1 MNSSVHVLMENKK
14 PVKRTS
20 LVPGR
25 ILSSHKIEGTQPMMF
40 VRFHNVLTLK
50 SQNPILGIVHV
61 YTT

>member
-1 MNSSVHVLMENKK
+1 MYSWREKK
-14 PVKRTS
+14 ASQKD

-50 SQNPILGIVHV
+50 SQNHILGIVHV

>member
-1 MNSSVHVLMENKK
+1 MYKLNGEKASQKD
-14 PVKRTS
+14 

-50 SQNPILGIVHV
+50 SQNHAMGIVHV

>member
-1 MNSSVHVLMENKK
+1 MYKYNGEKASQKD
-14 PVKRTS
+14 

-25 ILSSHKIEGTQPMMF
+25 ILSSHKTEGTQPMMF

-50 SQNPILGIVHV
+50 SQNPVLGIVHV

>member
-1 MNSSVHVLMENKK
+1 MYSWREKK
-14 PVKRTS
+14 ASQKD

-50 SQNPILGIVHV
+50 SQNPVLGIVYV